1 MHSGLIINTDLR
13 IGINIGYM
21 YSAFLE
27 IVFQAAIGH
36 ERKDEERVAI
46 GCIETNANQTQNVGV
61 TKVLHDQAL

>member
-1 MHSGLIINTDLR
+1 
-13 IGINIGYM
+13 M
-21 YSAFLE
+21 YSVYHE

-36 ERKDEERVAI
+36 EQKDEERVAI